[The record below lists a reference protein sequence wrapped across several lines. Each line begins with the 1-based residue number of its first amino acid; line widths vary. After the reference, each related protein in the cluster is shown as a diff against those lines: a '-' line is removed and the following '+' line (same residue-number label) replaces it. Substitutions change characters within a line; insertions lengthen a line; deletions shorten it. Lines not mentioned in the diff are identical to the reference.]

1 MIQKHN
7 RLLILGQNLKVK
19 KGQKVKDCF
28 FVDNQY
34 SVILENP
41 WTA

>member
-1 MIQKHN
+1 MIQKHTFS
-7 RLLILGQNLKVK
+7 ILGQNLKVK
-19 KGQKVKDCF
+19 KGQKVKDRL
-28 FVDNQY
+28 FVDTQY